1 MTNMKVLLLSAL
13 AAVAVVDAATRVA
26 VIEVGVGGAVR
37 RTESKTAQT
46 SVAGVASFWKV
57 MHANPT
63 GGGRKLQHAGM
74 TVVPD
79 LFRQADAGVVIGLL
93 GSSVDLEEMPV
104 TAGFVDE
111 EGNNNGVIGHM
122 RVEGTHCQSM
132 MRHVDHVV
140 QQVESIPT
148 AATTQAQQGG
158 LSGMTMTVDSSEK
171 AAAVDAQLQQVI
183 AVIDRQAKQDGKTVV
198 IYLVVE
204 EDPAASRRR
213 ALTTTSTTTVTAST
227 NEQEQEKMQHRRLN
241 DEADAEDDANANNG
255 DGNSNGYAGYYGYG
269 YYNGYGEWVT
279 PYKTMFQIQ
288 YFNVVLWT
296 AVGLTF
302 TLFFTI
308 FLMINMPL
316 EADTLLFGESAKM
329 VGDE

>member
-1 MTNMKVLLLSAL
+1 MMNMKVLLCAL
-13 AAVAVVDAATRVA
+13 AAFVAVDAATRVA

-37 RTESKTAQT
+37 RTESKTSLT
-46 SVAGVASFWKV
+46 SVAGVASFWKAV
-57 MHANPT
+57 HAP
-63 GGGRKLQHAGM
+63 GRKLQHAGM

-79 LFRQADAGVVIGLL
+79 LFGKADAGVVIGLL
-93 GSSVDLEEMPV
+93 GTAVDLEEMPV

-111 EGNNNGVIGHM
+111 NDEGNNSSSNGVIGHL
-122 RVEGTHCQSM
+122 RVEGTHCKSM
-132 MRHVDHVV
+132 MRHVDNVV
-140 QQVESIPT
+140 PQVESIPQ
-148 AATTQAQQGG
+148 AAAMQAAQQAG
-158 LSGMTMTVDSSEK
+158 LSGMTLTVDSTEK
-171 AAAVDAQLQQVI
+171 ASAVDGQLQQMI
-183 AVIDRQAKQDGKTVV
+183 ANIDRQAKADGKTVI

-213 ALTTTSTTTVTAST
+213 ALTASTTTTATVS
-227 NEQEQEKMQHRRLN
+227 NEQEQQMQHRRLN
-241 DEADAEDDANANNG
+241 DEADAEDDANNANG
-255 DGNSNGYAGYYGYG
+255 GNSNGYAGYYGYG

-308 FLMINMPL
+308 YLMINMPL